1 MGSLMSSDQQASR
14 HQSECGGTMNAD
26 YVRVLLDNDVSKSE
40 RYYIIRDTASV
51 KLLRQLF
58 KAASQS
64 LLKTAML
71 MLLFVFF

>member
-1 MGSLMSSDQQASR
+1 
-14 HQSECGGTMNAD
+14 MNAD
-26 YVRVLLDNDVSKSE
+26 YVSVLLGNDVPENE

-64 LLKTAML
+64 LLKMAML
-71 MLLFVFF
+71 MFLFFVFF